1 MSYIYCITNH
11 VNGKKYI
18 GKTTSSVSKRWKEHC
33 RDYKKERC
41 KDRPLYRAMNKYGID
56 SFSIEMLEECSSKE
70 SSGREQLKEL
80 IRFKPFTQIGKDF
93 GVSDNAVRKWCKSYN
108 LPTKT
113 SDIKSINSNDWIN
126 L

>member
-1 MSYIYCITNH
+1 MSVQLTRLKPPANNSGAYNKAEDYLLENMLGHKVSNSFVRSSEESEPLPKVYICSQCATKNAQK
-11 VNGKKYI
+11 V
-18 GKTTSSVSKRWKEHC
+18 
-33 RDYKKERC
+33 ER
-41 KDRPLYRAMNKYGID
+41 PT
-56 SFSIEMLEECSSKE
+56 
-70 SSGREQLKEL
+70 REQLKEL